1 MLPESLLSQAAV
13 LTTAIWAVTQFL
25 RKFPIID
32 EAFNGISG
40 ETVALVSTLSIGI
53 LAIATGE
60 LTLSVES
67 ISLLIG
73 ASISSQ
79 IVHDKALNKI
89 NAL

>member
-13 LTTAIWAVTQFL
+13 LTTAIWIITQFL

-32 EAFNGISG
+32 EAFVKVSG
-40 ETVALVSTLSIGI
+40 ETVALVATFVVGI
-53 LAIATGE
+53 TAIVTGE
-60 LTLSVES
+60 LSLTVETVT
-67 ISLLIG
+67 LLIG

-79 IVHDKALNKI
+79 VVHDKALNKI